1 MSTIPSFRSIQ
12 NKHDLYKGKDCM
24 KKFCEFLREHAIKI
38 ITFKTKKSKLL
49 TQEHQ
54 ESYENV
60 KICHI
65 CKEKL
70 ENKDLKDI
78 KHCKVRDR
86 CHYTK
91 EIWGCFAYHMQFKK

>member
-1 MSTIPSFRSIQ
+1 MFTIPSFSSIQ

-24 KKFCEFLREHAIKI
+24 KKFCEFLRVHAIKI

-54 ESYENV
+54 ELYKNV

-70 ENKDLKDI
+70 KI
-78 KHCKVRDR
+78 K
-86 CHYTK
+86 
-91 EIWGCFAYHMQFKK
+91 I